1 MDADAFEFRNTEKD
15 GKPLLELWREGD
27 DYGVAAFR
35 DGRAALYLVG
45 TVGVV
50 APSGFEGVAEIL
62 VLRACQILVIYAPLN
77 VEPTYRVGLTFAIRS
92 NISSMSFL
100 LFDF

>member
-1 MDADAFEFRNTEKD
+1 MDADAFEFRNTKQD

-27 DYGVAAFR
+27 DYGVATFG
-35 DGRAALYLVG
+35 DGRAAFYLVG

-62 VLRACQILVIYAPLN
+62 VLRSFQILVIYA
-77 VEPTYRVGLTFAIRS
+77 S
-92 NISSMSFL
+92 
-100 LFDF
+100 